1 MTRISINL
9 LPTEIIAEESKNT
22 NFYKIQFFGVAIILV
37 LIFLTS
43 LTLALQILQNR
54 NLVTA
59 QAKLLESEQK
69 VAGLKKTQVS
79 LFILKNRLTVI
90 SQYLG
95 VASKQSSIYRLINK
109 LIPPSAVISAISV
122 DKGGTVVIL
131 ALMPDRDSLDQ
142 TLNNLTDKER
152 NENQFDQVSVDSL
165 NRGKDG
171 VYRISLKIKPK

>member
-1 MTRISINL
+1 MTKISINL
-9 LPTEIIAEESKNT
+9 LPPEIIAEESKST

-131 ALMPDRDSLDQ
+131 ALMPDRESLDQ

>member
-131 ALMPDRDSLDQ
+131 ALMPDRESLDQ

>member
-131 ALMPDRDSLDQ
+131 ALMPDRESIDQ

>member
-9 LPTEIIAEESKNT
+9 LPTEIIAEESRNT

-122 DKGGTVVIL
+122 DKGGTVVLL

>member
-69 VAGLKKTQVS
+69 VADLKKTQVS

-131 ALMPDRDSLDQ
+131 ALMPDKESLDQ

>member
-1 MTRISINL
+1 MTKISINL
-9 LPTEIIAEESKNT
+9 LPPEIITEQSKNT
-22 NFYKIQFFGVAIILV
+22 NFYKIQFFGVAIILI

-79 LFILKNRLTVI
+79 LFILKNRLAVI

-95 VASKQSSIYRLINK
+95 VASKQASVYKLINK
-109 LIPPSAVISAISV
+109 LIPSSVVISSISV
-122 DKGGTVVIL
+122 DRGGTIVLL
-131 ALMPDRDSLDQ
+131 ALIPDRESLDQ

-152 NENQFDQVSVDSL
+152 NEDQFNQVAVEAL
-165 NRGKDG
+165 NRSKDG
-171 VYRISLKIKPK
+171 VYRISMKIKPK

>member
-131 ALMPDRDSLDQ
+131 ALMSDSESLDQ
-142 TLNNLTDKER
+142 MLNNLTDKER